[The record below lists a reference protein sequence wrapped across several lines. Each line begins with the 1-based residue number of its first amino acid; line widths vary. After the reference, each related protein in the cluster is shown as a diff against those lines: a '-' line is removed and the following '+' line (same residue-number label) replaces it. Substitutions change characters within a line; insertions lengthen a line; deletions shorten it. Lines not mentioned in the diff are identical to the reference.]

1 MNTANRHGWIASPL
15 GEYVLAHEQPF
26 YADAVADIFG
36 FNAAQIGFCE
46 VSLLANSRIPT
57 LLHADENVE
66 ASERKVD
73 VYCESDALPFSAESL
88 DLVLLPHVLE
98 FSNNPH
104 QTLREVER
112 VLMVE
117 GYVII
122 SGFNPYSY
130 WGLKRFLANKFALY
144 KNKESISNDS
154 ISYLSNYPWCGEFFS
169 QMRIKDWL
177 ALLGLE
183 LVSTQHAC
191 YNLPSNRHQ
200 WLARFKVLDKI
211 GRKCWPALGGIYYI
225 VAKKRV
231 ASMTL
236 IKPNWKKSP
245 IKARLATSASQKD
258 KQ

>member
-1 MNTANRHGWIASPL
+1 MNITNRHSWMTSPL
-15 GEYVLAHEQPF
+15 GEYMLAHEQPF

-46 VSLLANSRIPT
+46 VDLLANSRIPT
-57 LLHADENVE
+57 LLHVDEIIE
-66 ASERKVD
+66 ASEHAVD
-73 VYCESDALPFSAESL
+73 VHCESDALPFTAESL

-98 FSNNPH
+98 FSDHPH

-122 SGFNPYSY
+122 SGFNPYST
-130 WGLKRFLANKFALY
+130 WGLKHFLVNKLMQ
-144 KNKESISNDS
+144 NKLKHDV
-154 ISYLSNYPWCGEFFS
+154 LAYPWCGEFFS
-169 QMRIKDWL
+169 QARIKDWL

-183 LVSTQHAC
+183 LVSTHYAC

-200 WLARFKVLDKI
+200 WLSRFKILDKV
-211 GRKCWPALGGIYYI
+211 GRKCWPRLGGIYYI

-231 ASMTL
+231 VSMTL
-236 IKPNWKKSP
+236 LKPNWKKSP
-245 IKARLATSASQKD
+245 IKTRLATSASQKD
-258 KQ
+258 TQ